1 MNPQIENFMKVFGLT
16 EEEATEMFVD
26 DCRID
31 KGEKLF
37 ELSPEQEQASK
48 QARRA
53 DRKPNSAPA
62 KREKK
67 IDNDKLHLMKLIE
80 TAIGYNPKTANF
92 EFVNPERECLF
103 IYNEKKYKITLSCPR
118 S

>member
-1 MNPQIENFMKVFGLT
+1 MNPQIENFMKVLGLT

-26 DCRID
+26 DCLID
-31 KGEKLF
+31 RGEKLF

-48 QARRA
+48 RARRV

-80 TAIGYNPKTANF
+80 TAIDDNPKTANF
-92 EFVNPERECLF
+92 EFINPERECLF
-103 IYNEKKYKITLSCPR
+103 IYNGKKYKIILSCPR